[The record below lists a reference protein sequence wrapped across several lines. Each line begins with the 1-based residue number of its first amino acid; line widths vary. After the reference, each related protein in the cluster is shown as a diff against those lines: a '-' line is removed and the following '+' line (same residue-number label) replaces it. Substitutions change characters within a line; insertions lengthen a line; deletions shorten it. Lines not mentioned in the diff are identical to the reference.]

1 VRRDGGIAAAGEV
14 RAGADGICSFKARA
28 AGTRL
33 MVAAVLEE
41 NAANAPIR
49 IVPWE

>member
-1 VRRDGGIAAAGEV
+1 LKTPGY
-14 RAGADGICSFKARA
+14 
-28 AGTRL
+28 RL

-41 NAANAPIR
+41 SAANAPIR